1 MSLPAVFRQALA
13 QYQSSSAEARLRQG
27 EDERQNTRQPSLD
40 DWTTLPFER
49 HAFEA
54 SLHLAEE
61 KRRDILRA
69 FPLDGW
75 ATLPLERYA
84 LGLDVSEPTFC
95 HWLEYKS
102 KVLGGMGGGTANKLV
117 IYKQKDG
124 TWFYPRQFA
133 DVEAAWVALRAAYGQ
148 AFANA
153 RDNRWAEMDAIALLR
168 EKGVL
173 LKALHIY
180 FPSRILP
187 IVSRAHLQHFLRAFA
202 VDLTSVRD
210 YGRVQLNRALL
221 HAIQQHPEFDGWT
234 TNEIALFLYH
244 ACPPSQAEVEAQSG
258 AQAGTLKEP
267 KATYQAGASASE
279 KSAQPRYWKISPGE
293 GAWQWRDCVRGGFI
307 AIGWDELG
315 DVRQV
320 ERDEF
325 ERRMTA
331 LIEREPEHFAKGG
344 MEQVWKFR
352 NIQIGDRVV
361 ANRGKSLVLGIG
373 TVTGAYYYQ
382 TQANTHRH
390 RLAVRWDDQIERVV
404 QQAGWQRTLI
414 EIDAE
419 LFETLLLWP
428 SAEAEALDEDA
439 AMLDG
444 ADDEARLQAEY
455 SLDMCAADTHI
466 PSDTLAQWK
475 SALERKRQAI
485 FYGPPGTGKT
495 FLAQALA
502 KHLVGGGNGLVD
514 MVQFHPAY
522 AYEDFVQGIRPRSH
536 HGALDYPLTDGAFVR
551 FCKRASKRSGTC
563 VMIVDEI
570 NRANLSR
577 VFGELMYLLEYRE
590 KAITLA
596 SGEAFSI
603 PDNVLLIGTMNTAD
617 RSIALVDHALRRR
630 FAFISLQPNYEVL
643 RQYHRPFAA
652 GFDPAG
658 LIAVLQRL
666 NRQIN
671 NPHFALGVSF
681 FLRPELRHEIE
692 SIWRS
697 EIEPYLEEY
706 FFDQPDRLDD
716 FRWERVRG
724 EIV

>member
-1 MSLPAVFRQALA
+1 MSLPPVFQQALA
-13 QYQSSSAEARLRQG
+13 QYQSSTAESRLRQG
-27 EDERQNTRQPSLD
+27 EDE
-40 DWTTLPFER
+40 
-49 HAFEA
+49 
-54 SLHLAEE
+54 
-61 KRRDILRA
+61 RRDILRA
-69 FPLDGW
+69 FPLDAW

-84 LGLDVSEPTFC
+84 LGLDSTEPTFC
-95 HWLEYKS
+95 QWLEFKS
-102 KVLGGMGGGTANKLV
+102 KVLGRLGTRNAKNHA

-133 DVEAAWVALRAAYGQ
+133 DVEAAWVALRAAYVQ

-153 RDNRWAEMDAIALLR
+153 RDNRWAEMDAIPLLR
-168 EKGVL
+168 DKSVL
-173 LKALHIY
+173 VKALHIY

-187 IVSRAHLQHFLRAFA
+187 ITSRDHLQHFLRAFE

-221 HAIQQHPEFDGWT
+221 HAIHQHPEFDGWT
-234 TNEIALFLYH
+234 TNEIAIFLYR
-244 ACPPSQAEVEAQSG
+244 ACPPGHDEAAAELA
-258 AQAGTLKEP
+258 AAAMLKEP
-267 KATYQAGASASE
+267 KTAYQAGASASE
-279 KSAQPRYWKISPGE
+279 TLPQPRYWKISPGE

-315 DVRQV
+315 DLRQAG
-320 ERDEF
+320 RDEF

-344 MEQVWKFR
+344 MEQVWRFR
-352 NIQIGDRVV
+352 NIQVGDRVV

-382 TQANTHRH
+382 AQANTHRH

-404 QQAGWQRTLI
+404 QQPGWQRTLI

-419 LFETLLLWP
+419 LFEKLLLQP
-428 SAEAEALDEDA
+428 SADAEAFDEGVA
-439 AMLDG
+439 LLGG

-455 SLDMCAADTHI
+455 SLDTCAADTHI

-502 KHLVGGGNGLVD
+502 KHLVGGGNGLVEL
-514 MVQFHPAY
+514 VQFHPAY

-536 HGALDYPLTDGAFVR
+536 NGALDYPLLDGTFKR
-551 FCKRASKRSGTC
+551 FCERASKRSGLC

-590 KAITLA
+590 KVITLA
-596 SGEAFSI
+596 SGETFSI
-603 PDNVLLIGTMNTAD
+603 PDNVLMIGTMNTAD

-630 FAFISLQPNYEVL
+630 FAFIPLQPNYEVL
-643 RQYHRPFAA
+643 RQYHQPFAA
-652 GFDPAG
+652 GFDPTG

-724 EIV
+724 EIG